1 MDAHEREKYARYN
14 RRLLRSLQHFYNQ
27 RLDTIKKADVESKK
41 EFVTSLKDVL
51 DKAAVIKRRMPRKYV
66 PMRRVFK
73 RLYDDLYGGKGSYL
87 SALES
92 GDENAVEKAEERVLH
107 RMEKSM
113 RHLKPPSGLDK
124 EGVEE
129 LYREVGRQARHK
141 ARAKSSSPFAR
152 TAALIAV
159 FLVMSSFTPV
169 IAQTVEKSFTTDEK
183 KTSMFEEIK
192 QDIKGVVGSVINLA
206 ETGSDGVSGR
216 MHLVREAGD
225 VDEETRT
232 SLAER
237 RAEVVAWADDLNLL
251 DKDFV
256 GKILDQDAV
265 NAGQA
270 LANTWKKHLPKGYKV
285 GVKTFDSA
293 KDSIKV
299 PLEYRPVEELKGRLA
314 RDQTSLEKDVRWGPE
329 TSVRR
334 VKEIFLGLNEDEE
347 FVFVIRE
354 HVTSQKD
361 DDSRTQTRQVNVV
374 VSPRD

>member
-14 RRLLRSLQHFYNQ
+14 RRLLRALQHFYNQ
-27 RLDTIKKADVESKK
+27 RLDTIKKADMESKK
-41 EFVTSLKDVL
+41 EFVTGLKDVL

-66 PMRRVFK
+66 PMRGLFK

-92 GDENAVEKAEERVLH
+92 GDEKAIRDAEEKVLH
-107 RMEKSM
+107 RMDKGM
-113 RHLKPPSGLDK
+113 RHLKPPRGLDMDD
-124 EGVEE
+124 VEE
-129 LYREVGRQARHK
+129 LYHEVGLQARHK
-141 ARAKSSSPFAR
+141 ARAKSSSPFVR

-169 IAQTVEKSFTTDEK
+169 IAQTAEKPFTTDEK

-192 QDIKGVVGSVINLA
+192 QDIKGVVASAINLA
-206 ETGSDGVSGR
+206 ETGSDGMSGR

-225 VDEETRT
+225 VGDE
-232 SLAER
+232 AESDLSER
-237 RAEVVAWADDLNLL
+237 KAEVTAWADALNLL

-265 NAGQA
+265 KAGKA
-270 LANTWKKHLPKGYKV
+270 LANTWKKLLPKGYNVK
-285 GVKTFDSA
+285 VKTFDSA

-314 RDQTSLEKDVRWGPE
+314 RDRTSLEKDVQWGPE

-334 VKEIFLGLNEDEE
+334 VKEIFLGLNEKED

-354 HVTSQKD
+354 HVKSQKD
-361 DDSRTQTRQVNVV
+361 DDSRTQTRQVNVFI
-374 VSPRD
+374 SYED